1 MESNRRC
8 SNCGREIYQGASKC
22 AYCGYP
28 YRGDYVDGKPQSA
41 GKADA
46 GTVEDLCLLEQA
58 NAMTAEQ
65 MSKDL
70 LPVQPTAR

>member
-28 YRGDYVDGKPQSA
+28 YRGDYVDGKPI
-41 GKADA
+41 
-46 GTVEDLCLLEQA
+46 L
-58 NAMTAEQ
+58 
-65 MSKDL
+65 
-70 LPVQPTAR
+70 